1 MRPFWLSLIV
11 AALVS
16 HVSLAQEVLQQKK
29 AGSEKQTEPRKYL
42 LERVDDV
49 GIVQLYVDGFEKLPL
64 NDKLLIYHL
73 SLAVVA
79 GRDIFIDQKYAHAL
93 EIRDLIEEIICHADG
108 VEPATLAEIRRY
120 TKLFWVNNGP
130 HSALTSQKNI
140 LRCKFDD
147 FAQAARQAEK
157 NGAKLPTRDGEKVD
171 QMLARLQP
179 ILFSA
184 EVDSHCTSKSPVE
197 GKDILQA
204 SANNFYDRGITLKD
218 LDGFQERYALNSKLI
233 KKADGK
239 LDETVW
245 RAGFDNIVPEGM
257 YAKQIR
263 NINSH
268 LEAAIP
274 YASPQMART
283 LGSLIHFYRTGEAVD
298 FREYNIAWVKDKDS
312 PVDTINGFIEV
323 YVDARGQKGSW
334 EGIVYFNDPEK
345 MEMITKF
352 SEHAQW
358 FEDHMPYDAKY
369 RKPEVKGISAK
380 AIQVVM
386 EAGDAG
392 PVTPI
397 GINLPNPGDIREQYG
412 SKSVS
417 LTNVIDA
424 SDKSSSA
431 AARAEFCFDEAEFQR
446 LEKWKSIMLALEVNM
461 HEVIGHASGRVSPE
475 LKIDPVVEIKE
486 YYSALEEGRAD
497 LVALWFIGDP
507 KLVELGLV
515 KNENELREIQ
525 QAAYEDYTRNAM
537 VQLRRV
543 RTGTTLEEDHMRNRQ
558 MIVHWLAANTNA
570 INVEERDGKT
580 YFRVRDYK
588 AWHEGIGRLLKEVQ
602 RIKSEGDRA
611 AATEMMKRYAITIN
625 TKLRDEVVARF
636 AKLDRPAYSGF
647 VMPKLS
653 LLRGENGR
661 VTDVKIS
668 YPLDIE
674 QQMLEWSGRRA
685 PKPAN
690 TINPT
695 PSK

>member
-1 MRPFWLSLIV
+1 MRVWYSLLSLAV
-11 AALVS
+11 LFS
-16 HVSLAQEVLQQKK
+16 QFSFAQDK
-29 AGSEKQTEPRKYL
+29 TEPRKYL

-73 SLAVVA
+73 TQATIA
-79 GRDIFIDQKYAHAL
+79 GRDIFIDQKYEHAL

-108 VEPATLAEIRRY
+108 IEPKTMSEIRRY
-120 TKLFWVNNGP
+120 AKLFWVNNGP

-140 LRCKFDD
+140 LRCSPEE
-147 FAQAARQAEK
+147 FAEAARRAAK
-157 NGAKLPTRDGEKVD
+157 SGAKLPVREGETADK
-171 QMLARLQP
+171 MLARLRP

-184 EVDSHCTSKSPVE
+184 EVDSHVTSKSPAE

-204 SANNFYDRGITLKD
+204 SANNLYDRSITLKD
-218 LDGFQERYALNSKLI
+218 VEGFKERYPLNSKLI
-233 KKADGK
+233 KNPDGK
-239 LDETVW
+239 LEEVVW
-245 RAGFDNIVPEGM
+245 RAGFDGEVPEGM

-274 YASPQMART
+274 YASPRMARA
-283 LGSLIHFYRTGEAVD
+283 LGALIHYYRTGEAVD

-323 YVDARGQKGSW
+323 YTDARGQKASW

-345 MEMITKF
+345 MEMITKY
-352 SEHAQW
+352 SDNAQW
-358 FEDHMPYDAKY
+358 FEDHMPYDAKF

-431 AARAEFCFDEAEFQR
+431 AARAEFCFDDAEFQR
-446 LEKWKSIMLALEVNM
+446 LEKWKSVMLALEVNM

-475 LKIDPVVEIKE
+475 LKIDPVSAIKE

-497 LVALWFIGDP
+497 LVALWFIGDA
-507 KLVELGLV
+507 KLIELGLV
-515 KNENELREIQ
+515 KNQEELREIQ
-525 QAAYEDYTRNAM
+525 QAAYEEYTRNAM

-543 RTGTTLEEDHMRNRQ
+543 RTGDTLEEDHMRNRQ
-558 MIVHWLAANTNA
+558 MIVHWLAANSNA
-570 INVEERDGKT
+570 VGVDERDGKT
-580 YFRVRDYK
+580 FFRVRDVK
-588 AWHEGIGRLLKEVQ
+588 AWHEGVGRLLKEVQ

-611 AATEMMKRYAITIN
+611 AATDLMKRYAININ
-625 TKLRDEVVARF
+625 TKLRDEVVARY

-653 LLRGENGR
+653 LVRGSKGE
-661 VTDVKIS
+661 VSDVKIS

-674 QQMLEWSGRRA
+674 QQMLEWSGRR
-685 PKPAN
+685 
-690 TINPT
+690 
-695 PSK
+695 

>member
-1 MRPFWLSLIV
+1 MRLTWFSLVV
-11 AALVS
+11 AV
-16 HVSLAQEVLQQKK
+16 LASQLAFAQNPPPKK
-29 AGSEKQTEPRKYL
+29 TSGDQQTESRKYL

-49 GIVQLYVDGFEKLPL
+49 GIVQLYVDGFESLSL
-64 NDKLLIYHL
+64 NDKLLVYHL
-73 SLAVVA
+73 SQAVVA
-79 GRDIFIDQKYAHAL
+79 GRDIFIDQKYAHAI
-93 EIRDLIEEIICHADG
+93 EIRDLVEEVICHAEG
-108 VEPATLAEIRRY
+108 IEPETLTEIRRY

-130 HSALTSQKNI
+130 HSALTSQKNV
-140 LRCKFDD
+140 LRCSFEKF
-147 FAQAARQAEK
+147 AEAVRKAEK
-157 NGAKLPTRDGEKVD
+157 NGAKLPKRENESPD
-171 QMLARLQP
+171 QMLDRLRP
-179 ILFSA
+179 ILFSP
-184 EVDSHCTSKSPVE
+184 EVDSHVTNKSPGE

-204 SANNFYDRGITLKD
+204 SANNFYDRNITLKD
-218 LDGFQERYALNSKLI
+218 LDGFQEHYALNSKLV
-233 KKADGK
+233 KRPDGK
-239 LDETVW
+239 LEEKVW
-245 RAGFDNIVPEGM
+245 RAGFDKVVAEGM
-257 YAKQIR
+257 YAKQIG
-263 NINSH
+263 NVITH
-268 LEAAIP
+268 LESAIP
-274 YASPQMART
+274 YASPQMARA
-283 LGSLIHFYRTGEAVD
+283 LGALIHFYRTGEEVD

-345 MEMITKF
+345 TKMITKF

-424 SDKSSSA
+424 GDKASSA
-431 AARAEFCFDEAEFQR
+431 AARAEFCFDDGEFQR
-446 LEKWKSIMLALEVNM
+446 LEKWKSVMLALEVNM
-461 HEVIGHASGRVSPE
+461 HEVIGHASGRVSPD
-475 LKIDPVVEIKE
+475 LKIDPVSAIKE

-515 KNENELREIQ
+515 KNESELREIQ
-525 QAAYEDYTRNAM
+525 QAAYEEYTRNAM

-570 INVEERDGKT
+570 VNVEERDGKT
-580 YFRVRDYK
+580 FFRVRDVK

-611 AATEMMKRYAITIN
+611 SASDLMTRYAININ
-625 TKLRDEVVARF
+625 TKLRDEVVTRF
-636 AKLDRPAYSGF
+636 AKLDRPAYTGF
-647 VMPKLS
+647 VMPKLT
-653 LLRGENGR
+653 LVRENGQ
-661 VTDVKIS
+661 VKDVSIS
-668 YPLDIE
+668 YPLDME
-674 QQMLEWSGRRA
+674 KQMLEWSGRR
-685 PKPAN
+685 
-690 TINPT
+690 
-695 PSK
+695 